1 MLGLLLCLFV
11 FFVFS
16 YSAMSYHPQIAV
28 SKLRKWLNA
37 AQKQLPPSKWSLL
50 LLTYYSEVPYGHL
63 EQLGDTAD
71 LYNNL
76 ITKCKFTPDESFQL
90 LLRRLSFLKKDG
102 SNCIRSL
109 SDYELPQCESIPDLS
124 SKLSPTSLLVECIV
138 RTLVELDPIKQKE
151 ILEYLALEHLKT
163 HGDNVTYLELF
174 SKLIQSNILG
184 VYKTEPLI
192 DGLKHVRA
200 PPDALCHLRDYH
212 EKHGLGDIEYCESH
226 YEFVFSCMFTIVR
239 MYSFNISIS

>member
-1 MLGLLLCLFV
+1 
-11 FFVFS
+11 
-16 YSAMSYHPQIAV
+16 MSYHPQIAV

-124 SKLSPTSLLVECIV
+124 SKLSPTSLLVECIA
-138 RTLVELDPIKQKE
+138 RTLVELDPVKKKE
-151 ILEYLALEHLKT
+151 I
-163 HGDNVTYLELF
+163 
-174 SKLIQSNILG
+174 
-184 VYKTEPLI
+184 
-192 DGLKHVRA
+192 
-200 PPDALCHLRDYH
+200 
-212 EKHGLGDIEYCESH
+212 
-226 YEFVFSCMFTIVR
+226 SCMGASQNAWRSCYVSRAF
-239 MYSFNISIS
+239 FPL